1 MRRSPT
7 THDGDGG
14 EFLRTSVFNRLAKL
28 PSSTPLGHQS
38 YCLCPQVVNL
48 SSVATAWGV
57 EMLLVGCPLRSQK
70 FLVFPETPLGVHLL
84 CSYLGHCVSLFLM
97 KLLVA
102 SRRLFVRL
110 L

>member
-1 MRRSPT
+1 
-7 THDGDGG
+7 
-14 EFLRTSVFNRLAKL
+14 
-28 PSSTPLGHQS
+28 
-38 YCLCPQVVNL
+38 
-48 SSVATAWGV
+48 
-57 EMLLVGCPLRSQK
+57 MLLVGCPLRSQK